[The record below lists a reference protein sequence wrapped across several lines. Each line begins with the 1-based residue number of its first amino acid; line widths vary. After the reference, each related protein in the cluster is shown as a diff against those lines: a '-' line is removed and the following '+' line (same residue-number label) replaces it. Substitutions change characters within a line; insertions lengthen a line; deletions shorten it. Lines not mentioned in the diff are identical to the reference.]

1 MDLHRNTPA
10 FIVCLLCFQVAISQD
25 GWFGPNNVFKCRCDP
40 GCNLDGTCLNS
51 GKCARG
57 WFGLKCQHQ
66 DLTVL
71 ENTIL
76 SPNNN
81 VLTDRDDTT
90 CLSQPV
96 TVTFNRTYVLTWLRL
111 VVKDLALLPGF
122 TIQFSKTTTATLKLE
137 CLNQKYFLVDNDTF
151 DIQCDLPEAIQTV
164 IITGIGQT
172 SLCSLYI
179 NGGRSIALKQKT
191 AQSST
196 YSDSHGTFD
205 ASKAVDGI
213 TNSDF
218 FVGSCTHT
226 AIGDTKPMW
235 TVTFPLFEISRYV
248 LYNRNEIMAR
258 LAGFVLVGEN
268 SGSQKFTYT
277 DPSIPTTGLPVY
289 IVVDPAR
296 NSLTQVKIST
306 NEYLTLCETEIYG
319 ECPAGTYTSPDL
331 QCTNCPVK
339 CANICHQDSG
349 LCYDCSGYSDPP
361 NCNIGCST
369 GKYGINCTQAC
380 PTNCD
385 NNECNPVT
393 GLCLKCKP
401 GFKGDSCDKEC
412 GDFFWGQNCSQR
424 CSPNCQNYSCNN
436 INGECFGG
444 CSAGYTPPQC
454 TQVCNAMTH
463 GRNCSETC
471 SRNCMDQKC
480 DPVSGKCYVCIPG
493 LKGEFCNQICN
504 ESTYGQN
511 CSQACSNNC
520 TDQKC
525 DPVNGRCYQCVTGLT
540 GDFCNQI
547 CAKDK
552 WGPDCQINCTNN
564 CFNLSCDRQTGK
576 CDNGCDG
583 FMDPPD
589 CTVEWGHNC
598 SNECD
603 SRCKD
608 KSCDRVTGLCVY
620 VCDSLTNLS
629 CPADCPSGYHGS
641 NCTLKCSSTCKD
653 QLCNGLGYCITC
665 LPGHTGLYCENGLN
679 SETGSCGLTF
689 SSGVGI
695 GVAVGAVVIILVVVV
710 AIVVCR
716 TRITTFRN
724 RSNNDS
730 QTTPQQRTYDS
741 LKQMNEY
748 SHSYETSKSTFEV
761 KVKSDKKREQ
771 DDNRTIQ
778 YENTSN
784 TVYETVG

>member
-1 MDLHRNTPA
+1 MDVLRNTPA
-10 FIVCLLCFQVAISQD
+10 FLVCLLCFEAAIAQD
-25 GWFGPNNVFKCRCDP
+25 GWFGPNKEFRCH
-40 GCNLDGTCLNS
+40 CESSCSSDGTCLGN

-81 VLTDRDDTT
+81 VLTDRDDST

-137 CLNQKYFLVDNDTF
+137 CLNQKYFLVDYDTF

-226 AIGDTKPMW
+226 AIGDIKPMW

-268 SGSQKFTYT
+268 SGSQKFNYI

-361 NCNIGCST
+361 NCNI
-369 GKYGINCTQAC
+369 
-380 PTNCD
+380 
-385 NNECNPVT
+385 V
-393 GLCLKCKP
+393 
-401 GFKGDSCDKEC
+401 
-412 GDFFWGQNCSQR
+412 
-424 CSPNCQNYSCNN
+424 
-436 INGECFGG
+436 
-444 CSAGYTPPQC
+444 
-454 TQVCNAMTH
+454 
-463 GRNCSETC
+463 
-471 SRNCMDQKC
+471 
-480 DPVSGKCYVCIPG
+480 
-493 LKGEFCNQICN
+493 
-504 ESTYGQN
+504 
-511 CSQACSNNC
+511 
-520 TDQKC
+520 
-525 DPVNGRCYQCVTGLT
+525 
-540 GDFCNQI
+540 

-552 WGPDCQINCTNN
+552 WGPDCQINCTNK
-564 CFNLSCDRQTGK
+564 CFNLSCDRETGK

-589 CTVEWGHNC
+589 CTVECQSGQWGHNC

-620 VCDSLTNLS
+620 VCDSHTNLS

-641 NCTLKCSSTCKD
+641 NCTLKCSSTCKN

-679 SETGSCGLTF
+679 SETGSSGLTF

-695 GVAVGAVVIILVVVV
+695 GVAVGAIVIILVGVVV
-710 AIVVCR
+710 VIVCR

-724 RSNNDS
+724 RSNKDS
-730 QTTPQQRTYDS
+730 QTAPQQRTYDS

-748 SHSYETSKSTFEV
+748 SHSYETSKSTSEV
-761 KVKSDKKREQ
+761 QVKSDTKNKKREE

-778 YENTSN
+778 YENASN